1 MVAAVETMAYAKSGG
16 VPWHGLGQEV
26 PNDLTPEQM
35 LEVAGLN
42 WEVEARDMFITD
54 GNGEQVMVPK
64 KKALY
69 RASDDKFFSVIGDDW
84 NPLQNSE
91 AFEFFD
97 DFVGAGDMEM
107 HTAGA
112 LQDGSRVWALAKVN
126 DAFEVFKGDV
136 VEQFLLFSNP
146 HQYGQSID
154 VKMTPIRVV
163 CQNTLSFALSGAT
176 DYAVKVNHRQIFNAD
191 MVKEQLGVAKEKLA
205 TYKEAAQFLGSK
217 RFTNENIVEYFNSM
231 FPRTSNAKGKEKA
244 QSRNSQEAMDHLHTQ
259 PGAEFGAGTWWNAFN
274 TVTYMTDHTIGR
286 NADTRMT
293 SAWYG
298 QNSKLKQKALKSA
311 IEYAE
316 AA

>member
-1 MVAAVETMAYAKSGG
+1 MSALVETMAYAGEL
-16 VPWHGLGQEV
+16 PWHGLGTKV
-26 PNDLTPEQM
+26 PSDLTPEQM
-35 LEVAGLN
+35 LEVAGLD
-42 WEVEARDMFITD
+42 WEVEARDMFVTD

-84 NPLQNSE
+84 KPLQNTQ

-97 DFVGAGDMEM
+97 DFVQAGDMEM
-107 HTAGA
+107 HTAGS
-112 LQDGSRVWALAKVN
+112 LQGGSRVWALAKVN

-136 VEQFLLFSNP
+136 IEQFLLFSNP
-146 HQYGQSID
+146 HMYGASID
-154 VKMTPIRVV
+154 IKMTPTRVV
-163 CQNTLSFALSGAT
+163 CANTLHFALQGAT
-176 DYAVKVNHRQIFNAD
+176 DYAVKVNHRQKFDGDI
-191 MVKEQLGVAKEKLA
+191 VKEQLGVAKEKLA
-205 TYKEAAQFLGSK
+205 MYKEAAQFLGSK
-217 RFTNENIVEYFNSM
+217 RFTNDNIVEYFNSM
-231 FPRTSNAKGKEKA
+231 FPRTSNRKDAENA
-244 QSRNSQEAMDHLHTQ
+244 QSKNSEEAMEHLYTQ

-286 NADTRMT
+286 NNDSRLT

-298 QNSKLKQKALKSA
+298 ANSKLKAKALKSA

>member
-1 MVAAVETMAYAKSGG
+1 MVAAVETMAYAGEL
-16 VPWHGLGQEV
+16 PWHGLGTKV
-26 PNDLTPEQM
+26 PADLTPEQM
-35 LEVAGLN
+35 LEVAGLD
-42 WEVEARDMFITD
+42 WTVEARDMFVTD
-54 GNGEQVMVPK
+54 GNGDQVMVPG

-69 RASDDKFFSVIGDDW
+69 RTSDDKYFSVIGEDW
-84 NPLQNSE
+84 NPLQNTE

-97 DFVGAGDMEM
+97 DFVQAGDMEM

-136 VEQFLLFSNP
+136 VEQYLLFSNP

-154 VKMTPIRVV
+154 IKMTPTRVV
-163 CQNTLSFALSGAT
+163 CMNTLSFALKGAT
-176 DYAVKVNHRQIFNAD
+176 DYAVKVNHRRTFDAD
-191 MVKEQLGVAKEKLA
+191 MVKDQLGVAKEKLA
-205 TYKEAAQFLGSK
+205 SYKEAAQFLGSK
-217 RFTNENIVEYFNSM
+217 RFTNDNIVEYFNSM
-231 FPRTSNAKGKEKA
+231 FPRTSNRKDAENA
-244 QSRNSQEAMDHLHTQ
+244 QSKNSEEAMEHLYTQ

-286 NADTRMT
+286 NNDSRLT

-298 QNSKLKQKALKSA
+298 ANSKLKAKALKSA

-316 AA
+316 VA

>member
-1 MVAAVETMAYAKSGG
+1 MVAAVETMAYAGEL
-16 VPWHGLGQEV
+16 PWHGLGTKV
-26 PNDLTPEQM
+26 PADLTPEQM
-35 LEVAGLN
+35 LEVAGLD
-42 WEVEARDMFITD
+42 WTVEARDMFVTD
-54 GNGEQVMVPK
+54 GNGDQVMVPG

-69 RASDDKFFSVIGDDW
+69 RTSDDKYFSVIGEDW
-84 NPLQNSE
+84 NPLQNTE

-97 DFVGAGDMEM
+97 DFVQAGDMEM

-136 VEQFLLFSNP
+136 VEQYLLFSNP

-154 VKMTPIRVV
+154 IKMTPTRVV
-163 CQNTLSFALSGAT
+163 CMNTLSFALKGAT
-176 DYAVKVNHRQIFNAD
+176 DYAVKVNHRRTFDAD
-191 MVKEQLGVAKEKLA
+191 MVKDQLGVAKEKLA
-205 TYKEAAQFLGSK
+205 SYKEAAQFLGSK
-217 RFTNENIVEYFNSM
+217 RFTNDNIVEYFNSM
-231 FPRTSNAKGKEKA
+231 FPRTSNRKDAENA
-244 QSRNSQEAMDHLHTQ
+244 QSRNSEEAMEHLYTQ

-286 NADTRMT
+286 NNDSRLT

-298 QNSKLKQKALKSA
+298 ANSKLKAKALKSA

-316 AA
+316 VA